1 MGIWNVIQIISP
13 QKNIKYT
20 DVTCTYITDYLGNT
34 ILQKMYCSCT
44 VYLYVSEKSY
54 RFRISRYKC
63 RDHPY
68 FQNEFTHGGINFE
81 NEV

>member
-44 VYLYVSEKSY
+44 IYLRDRKTEITYGI
-54 RFRISRYKC
+54 RILTVDICMPNPLLKTISS
-63 RDHPY
+63 
-68 FQNEFTHGGINFE
+68 
-81 NEV
+81 